1 MDDSESFNG
10 SQKILHLQSENLDI
24 DVSKL
29 KKILKTPSEAGNRI
43 VGILKEINEMLEDP
57 HLKYL
62 MAKYS
67 PPDGAESPEKSDTH
81 NAESEDQME
90 ELEDDLGQTFS
101 PEADHP
107 TSEDLSEVKPETEE
121 TQEEINMDNDG
132 KKSTETSFYFGR
144 ASPDSAEASMDGS
157 DNEGIRH

>member
-1 MDDSESFNG
+1 MESESLEK
-10 SQKILHLQSENLDI
+10 SRKISHFQSENLDI
-24 DVSKL
+24 DVSEL
-29 KKILKTPSEAGNRI
+29 KKILKTPSEFGNRI
-43 VGILKEINEMLEDP
+43 VGILEEINEALADP

-67 PPDGAESPEKSDTH
+67 PSGGAESPKKFDTE
-81 NAESEDQME
+81 NAESEDEME
-90 ELEDDLGQTFS
+90 ELEDDMCQNFS

-107 TSEDLSEVKPETEE
+107 PSEDLSEVKPETEE

-144 ASPDSAEASMDGS
+144 ATPDSADASMDGS
-157 DNEGIRH
+157 DIEGIRH

>member
-1 MDDSESFNG
+1 MDESENLNG
-10 SQKILHLQSENLDI
+10 SQKISHLHSESLDI

-29 KKILKTPSEAGNRI
+29 KKILKTPSECGNRI

-57 HLKYL
+57 DLKYL

-67 PPDGAESPEKSDTH
+67 SPDGAESPEKSDTH

-107 TSEDLSEVKPETEE
+107 TSEDLSEVKPED
-121 TQEEINMDNDG
+121 MVDNG
-132 KKSTETSFYFGR
+132 RKNSKETSFYFGR

-157 DNEGIRH
+157 DIEGIRH